1 MSELLRRRGFAA
13 GEVGG
18 DNLDLLVAHDW
29 PGNVRELRNCI
40 DRALAVSPGAG
51 SFAGLRLSLSPSAA
65 AGDPLAVRSDL
76 PFAEAKEAVLHGF
89 ERRYLRDLLA
99 RTGGNLS
106 AAARESGVD
115 RKHLRALARRHSLV
129 APPESDE

>member
-1 MSELLRRRGFAA
+1 M
-13 GEVGG
+13 
-18 DNLDLLVAHDW
+18 
-29 PGNVRELRNCI
+29 RELRNVL
-40 DRALAVSPGAG
+40 DRAVALSPGAAG
-51 SFAGLRLSLSPSAA
+51 FADLRLSPVPSAT

-106 AAARESGVD
+106 AAARECGLD
-115 RKHLRALARRHSLV
+115 RKHLRTLARKHGLV
-129 APPESDE
+129 APAGDGDRDADPDDPR